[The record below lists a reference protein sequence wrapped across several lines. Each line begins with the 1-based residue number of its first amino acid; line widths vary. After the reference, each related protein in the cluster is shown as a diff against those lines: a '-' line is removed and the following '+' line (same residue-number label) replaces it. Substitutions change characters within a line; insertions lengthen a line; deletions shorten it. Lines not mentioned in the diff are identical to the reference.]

1 MFKPIESTEDMKIN
15 AENAFKSIY
24 PNQSLSY
31 DKDSKNY
38 YTNLPGSNEIVGPI
52 SLYELCIRMP
62 NN

>member
-1 MFKPIESTEDMKIN
+1 MFKPIEISEETRLN

-24 PNQSLSY
+24 PNQTLSY
-31 DKDSKNY
+31 DKNTKNY
-38 YTNLPGSNEIVGPI
+38 YTNSPDSNDIVGLI